1 MTAAILLF
9 AVGVMLSAFFS
20 GCETGFYR
28 ATRVRLRMDAISG
41 DIIARGLIW
50 LANNPSLFVATTL
63 IGNNL
68 ANYVTSLAIVIGA
81 ARIWP
86 AHPDVVG
93 GIAPLVLA
101 PFIFVYGELLPKNL
115 FYQAPNRLLRL
126 GGPVFLCFSLLF
138 FPASCVL
145 WLLGRAL
152 QVLVGEPPEQLQL
165 SLARQ
170 ELHRVFDEGHDAGV
184 LRPAQR
190 RIAQGM
196 LALADDPLPKYCVP
210 ISRLVSVH
218 LHTPKSEVLRI
229 ARRNHA
235 TLLLVTETYGRRVL
249 GYIRLLDLHS
259 SDAQRV
265 ESYRVLTRISKFAS
279 PITAL
284 GTLQGQGEPLARVAD
299 AQGKTVGLLLTE
311 TLVERLLGE
320 SAEAAV

>member
-1 MTAAILLF
+1 MIVAVLLF
-9 AVGVMLSAFFS
+9 TIGVMLSAFFS

-41 DIIARGLIW
+41 DLIARGLIW
-50 LANNPSLFVATTL
+50 LANNPALFVATTL

-68 ANYVTSLAIVIGA
+68 ANYLTSLAIVVAA

-86 AHPDVVG
+86 AHPDIVG
-93 GIAPLVLA
+93 ALAPLLLA
-101 PFIFVYGELLPKNL
+101 PIVFVYGELLPKNL

-126 GGPVFLCFSLLF
+126 GGPIFLGFSFLF
-138 FPASCVL
+138 FPASFIL
-145 WLLGRAL
+145 WLLGRGL
-152 QVLVGEPPEQLQL
+152 RLLMGEAPEQLQL

-190 RIAQGM
+190 RVAQGM
-196 LALADDPLPKYCVP
+196 LALADDPLTKYCVP
-210 ISRLVSVH
+210 MSRLVSVH
-218 LHTPKSEVLRI
+218 LHAPKADVLRI

-235 TLLLVTETYGRRVL
+235 TLLLVTESYGRRVL
-249 GYIRLLDLHS
+249 GYVRLLDLHGS
-259 SDAQRV
+259 EVQRV
-265 ESYRVLTRISKFAS
+265 ESYRVLTRISKFTS

-284 GTLQGQGEPLARVAD
+284 TTLQSQREPLARVAD
-299 AQGKTVGLLLTE
+299 AQGHTVGLLLTE
-311 TLVERLLGE
+311 NLVNQLLGE